1 VHLNVQI
8 YQIHHWYQLY
18 KIISHERA
26 SVILVLLA
34 VVAMATSCGRK
45 NNCPAYG
52 TTSIDK
58 PAYKGRN

>member
-1 VHLNVQI
+1 MARSIKYIIGINFI
-8 YQIHHWYQLY
+8 KLY
-18 KIISHERA
+18 LMKRA

>member
-1 VHLNVQI
+1 M
-8 YQIHHWYQLY
+8 
-18 KIISHERA
+18 KKA
-26 SVILVLLA
+26 SIALGFLA
-34 VVAMATSCGRK
+34 VMALASCGRR

>member
-1 VHLNVQI
+1 M
-8 YQIHHWYQLY
+8 
-18 KIISHERA
+18 KRA
-26 SVILVLLA
+26 TVILVLLA
-34 VVAMATSCGRK
+34 VVAIATSCGRK

>member
-1 VHLNVQI
+1 MPLNGQI

-18 KIISHERA
+18 KIISHEK
-26 SVILVLLA
+26 SFSYFGLLA

>member
-1 VHLNVQI
+1 MAKSIKYIIGINFI
-8 YQIHHWYQLY
+8 KLY
-18 KIISHERA
+18 LMKRA

-34 VVAMATSCGRK
+34 VVAMASSCGRK

>member
-1 VHLNVQI
+1 MSKSIKYIIGINFI
-8 YQIHHWYQLY
+8 KLY
-18 KIISHERA
+18 LMKRA

>member
-1 VHLNVQI
+1 MAKSIKYIIGINFI
-8 YQIHHWYQLY
+8 KLY
-18 KIISHERA
+18 LMKRA
-26 SVILVLLA
+26 SVILALLA

>member
-1 VHLNVQI
+1 MAKSIKYIIGINFI
-8 YQIHHWYQLY
+8 KLY
-18 KIISHERA
+18 LMKRA

>member
-1 VHLNVQI
+1 M
-8 YQIHHWYQLY
+8 
-18 KIISHERA
+18 KRA
-26 SVILVLLA
+26 SIILGMLA
-34 VVAMATSCGRK
+34 LVALASCGRK